1 MADVSPWVTIAVA
14 VISGGGAGF
23 GAYIVQERR
32 LRKIYKLED
41 RAEEVARQ
49 LLSVKKWPLRS
60 YKVIRH
66 HLGGFEDAELRKILV
81 RAGAIR
87 FKSKSGEELWGLVER
102 NKNLL
107 GIVRINADPAN
118 LHDDDLFDVP
128 RETRK

>member
-1 MADVSPWVTIAVA
+1 MPDVSPWVTIAVSLL
-14 VISGGGAGF
+14 SGGIAGF
-23 GAYIVQERR
+23 VAYLVQEQR
-32 LRKIYKLED
+32 LRKTYKLED
-41 RAEEVARQ
+41 RAEEVARA

-60 YKVIRH
+60 FKVIRH

-107 GIVRINADPAN
+107 GVVRINGDPAN
-118 LHDDDLFDVP
+118 LRDEDLFDVP
-128 RETRK
+128 GKTG